1 MSELYGSDAYAP
13 REVALRIATVGVA
26 KARMAML
33 PLLMLGM
40 LAGAFI
46 GLGSMLFVI
55 VKSDASLGFAAS
67 QVAGGLVFSL
77 GLLLVVVAG
86 AELFT
91 GNNLLAMAWADRK
104 ISSAEVLR
112 NWVLV
117 CAANFVG
124 AAGLALLVFCSG
136 HTTMNDGAVGRAV
149 VRIALA
155 KQALPMW
162 EAFFRGILCNV
173 LVCMAVWMAMAGRSV
188 VDKAVAVIFPISAF
202 VAAGFEHSIANMYL
216 MPLGDVDPAVDS
228 GRRPGCGQLERHGR
242 QSAGRHRG
250 QSARWQRAGR
260 ADLSR
265 DLSRWRLGRAGGRAI
280 PRRRPHRR
288 SPGGCGSLPSSGA
301 IFASLWCVDPRK
313 CGVAPKTGNSICEGF
328 MEALKQG
335 SDALFILLGGI
346 MVLAMHAGF
355 AFLELGTVRKKNQV
369 NALVKI
375 LVDFSVSTVMYFVV
389 GYGVAYGTT
398 LLRRRRSSW
407 PRATATSWSGSSSC

>member
-26 KARMAML
+26 KARMATL

-46 GLGSMLFVI
+46 GLGSMLFAI

-67 QVAGGLVFSL
+67 QIAGGLVFSL

-104 ISSAEVLR
+104 ISSTELLR

-124 AAGLALLVFCSG
+124 AAGLALMVFLSG
-136 HTTMNDGAVGRAV
+136 HTAMNDGAIGRAV

-188 VDKAVAVIFPISAF
+188 VDKAVAVIFPITAF

-216 MPLGDVDPAVDS
+216 MPLAMLIQQASPVAGQTAVTWS
-228 GRRPGCGQLERHGR
+228 GMGSNLVAVI
-242 QSAGRHRG
+242 AG
-250 QSARWQRAGR
+250 
-260 ADLSR
+260 
-265 DLSRWRLGRAGGRAI
+265 
-280 PRRRPHRR
+280 
-288 SPGGCGSLPSSGA
+288 
-301 IFASLWCVDPRK
+301 
-313 CGVAPKTGNSICEGF
+313 N
-328 MEALKQG
+328 
-335 SDALFILLGGI
+335 LLGGS
-346 MVLAMHAGF
+346 VLVGLTYHVIYAG
-355 AFLELGTVRKKNQV
+355 ALES
-369 NALVKI
+369 A
-375 LVDFSVSTVMYFVV
+375 ST
-389 GYGVAYGTT
+389 GEPTPPT
-398 LLRRRRSSW
+398 RS
-407 PRATATSWSGSSSC
+407 A